1 MPGGAI
7 QTSGR
12 VPELVAR
19 MPLHHYCLPLV
30 RGSRGRIG
38 VLIVA
43 YNAASTVA
51 SVLDRLPL
59 SFRARVDHV
68 MLCDDAS
75 QDSTYL
81 VGLGYRTLTDLPLSV
96 VRHPENLGYG
106 GNQKAGYRWAI
117 DHGLDIVVMLHG
129 DGQYAPEVIEDLIR
143 PLEQGWS
150 DAVFGSRMMDRKSAR
165 KGRMPFY
172 KYFGN
177 RILTRYENALAGMNL
192 SEWHSGYR
200 AYRVDALRDIAFETN
215 SNGFDFDTEII
226 LQLHDAGKTIHEVP
240 IPTYYGDEICYV
252 NGMKYARDV
261 VADVTRY
268 RLHKLGF
275 RTSGPSFSETSYE
288 LKLSPSSSHGQL
300 LEWMSKRPPSRVLD
314 VGCCDGRFG
323 ALLREQGHHVTGVD
337 IAKHDNVGENL
348 DAFIEADLNQG
359 LPEGLDATYDVVIA
373 ADVLEH
379 TVDPHQLLTQL
390 REVLTPRGVVLAS
403 VPNFAHWYPR
413 LRVALGRFDYDRRGI
428 LDSGHIRF
436 FTGRSFERLVRR
448 ANLDITRRGVVGL
461 PVEVLGRGGS
471 APERI
476 TTLVAKLDRTGVVVR
491 PTLFGYQLLYEL
503 RPARSRL
510 IDFAPHRTNVRRLQ
524 GETTDGANS
533 TPPSGLRGRPL
544 SPDHADRTGQDPIDG
559 ASMSGP
565 FS

>member
-1 MPGGAI
+1 
-7 QTSGR
+7 
-12 VPELVAR
+12 
-19 MPLHHYCLPLV
+19 MPLHHYSLPPVL
-30 RGSRGRIG
+30 GSGARIG

-51 SVLDRLPL
+51 SVLDRLPM
-59 SFRARVDHV
+59 SFRARVDQV

-96 VRHPENLGYG
+96 VRHPQNLGYG

-143 PLEQGWS
+143 PLEEGWS

-177 RILTRYENALAGMNL
+177 RILTRYENALAGMDL

-226 LQLHDAGKTIHEVP
+226 LQLHDAGRTIHEVP

-252 NGMKYARDV
+252 NGMKYAHDV
-261 VADVTRY
+261 IADVTRY
-268 RLHKLGF
+268 RLHRLGF

-288 LKLSPSSSHGQL
+288 LKQSPSSSHGLL

-314 VGCCDGRFG
+314 VGCSDGRFG
-323 ALLREQGHHVTGVD
+323 ALLRQQGHHVTGVD
-337 IAKHDNVGENL
+337 VAKHDNVGENL
-348 DAFIEADLNQG
+348 DAFIEADLNEG
-359 LPEGLDATYDVVIA
+359 LPQGLDAAYDVVIA

-379 TVDPHQLLTQL
+379 TVDPHHLLTRL
-390 REVLTPRGVVLAS
+390 LEVLAPRGAVLVS
-403 VPNFAHWYPR
+403 IPNFAHWYPR
-413 LRVALGRFDYDRRGI
+413 LRVVLGLFDYDRRGI
-428 LDSGHIRF
+428 LDSGHLRF
-436 FTGRSFERLVRR
+436 FTRSSFERLVRR
-448 ANLDITRRGVVGL
+448 TNLDITRRGVVGL
-461 PVEVLGRGGS
+461 PVEVLGRGGP

-476 TTLVAKLDRTGVVVR
+476 TRVVAKLDRAATAVR

-503 RPARSRL
+503 RPIRNL
-510 IDFAPHRTNVRRLQ
+510 QNGFTQHRTNVRRLEW
-524 GETTDGANS
+524 ETTDRASYN
-533 TPPSGLRGRPL
+533 PSYLRGHPL
-544 SPDHADRTGQDPIDG
+544 SSDHADRTAQDRLDR
-559 ASMSGP
+559 ASTRSGS